1 MFFGLAGGVTV
12 PTFGHNKRPSP
23 LDTNTTV
30 TSPATITTTTT
41 TAAQVPIKKARPDFS
56 NFRLPSGKFYCATC
70 RASLPDE
77 AHMSSHMDSKK
88 HRSASAAL
96 RTREDASRCVPGDRS
111 GTPTENVHVSKV
123 LFRIET
129 AADSV

>member
-30 TSPATITTTTT
+30 TSPAATT
-41 TAAQVPIKKARPDFS
+41 TAAHVSTKKARPDFS

-96 RTREDASRCVPGDRS
+96 RTREDASRCVPR
-111 GTPTENVHVSKV
+111 
-123 LFRIET
+123 
-129 AADSV
+129 